1 MKALY
6 VTSIE
11 NYSGKT
17 AVVLGLGRRLQIDGH
32 TIGYFKPVDYESSDF
47 AGSYADEDITFV
59 RRVFNLSAPPNE
71 LSGVTIT
78 PTQFAECLGK
88 EDPCNFAEA
97 VKTGAEKMGAGVDVL
112 LLEGGGSLRQGYA
125 FGLST
130 PYVAEMLDASVL
142 AVVKYRGQLRV
153 IDDVLTAQFRLQDR
167 LMGVVINRV
176 PEDENEFIVEKAIPF
191 LEESGIPVF
200 GVLPEQPSLA
210 AITVNEIADTIDGQ
224 FLIGNEQGERLVKE
238 IVVGAMGAQQALS
251 RFRQLPEKAVVT
263 SGDRSDVQLAALE
276 TSTACLV
283 LTGNLAPALSVVE
296 RAEERKVPI
305 LITRRSTIG
314 AVESIDNVF
323 GKTRL
328 AQADKLAFFEALM
341 AEHIDYKRLI
351 ERLAL

>member
-6 VTSIE
+6 ITSIE

-17 AVVLGLGRRLQIDGH
+17 AVVLGLGRRLQLDGH
-32 TIGYFKPVDYESSDF
+32 TIGYFKPVDYEASEF
-47 AGSYADEDITFV
+47 AGGYAGEDVTFV
-59 RRVFNLSAPPNE
+59 RRVFNLPASPDQ
-71 LSGVTIT
+71 LRGITVT
-78 PTQFAECLGK
+78 PKVFAECVGK
-88 EDPCNFAEA
+88 DDPCNFAQQ
-97 VKTGAEKMGAGVDVL
+97 VKAGAEKMSSGVDVL

-130 PYVAEMLDASVL
+130 PYVAEMLDASALV
-142 AVVKYRGQLRV
+142 VVKYRGQLRV

-167 LMGVVINRV
+167 LLGVVINRV
-176 PEDENEFIVEKAIPF
+176 PDDEAEFVTETAIPF
-191 LEESGIPVF
+191 LEESGIEVF
-200 GVLPEQPSLA
+200 GVLPERPSLA
-210 AITVNEIADTIDGQ
+210 AITVNEIGETIDGEY
-224 FLIGNEQGERLVKE
+224 LIGNEQGDRLVKQ

-263 SGDRSDVQLAALE
+263 SGDRTDVQLAALD

-296 RAEERKVPI
+296 RADEQGVPI

-314 AVESIDNVF
+314 AVEAIDSVF
-323 GKTRL
+323 GRTRL

-341 AEHIDYKRLI
+341 AEHIDYKRLSTK
-351 ERLAL
+351 LGL